1 MGSKKA
7 AVFQVPVCADP
18 IRSLPAKMT
27 GIACSWMGVADSKP
41 IASMPCNKSG
51 WNPSSLNFNAFSNYI
66 ATI

>member
-1 MGSKKA
+1 
-7 AVFQVPVCADP
+7 
-18 IRSLPAKMT
+18 MT
-27 GIACSWMGVADSKP
+27 GIACSWMGVVDSKP